1 MKAPSTF
8 GPLFAGVLVAACAGE
23 TKLPPGA
30 DYGPDPVLPEPDS
43 SLLPIVHVSEAVG
56 WPDGQMPVSTPGTE
70 VTLFAEALLNP
81 RWIYELPNGDV
92 LVAESQAPEGSSPGG
107 LKGWAMNLVMAQ
119 ATSSVPSADRITLL
133 RDTSGDGVADE
144 RHIFLDE
151 LHSPFGMALVGDHF
165 YVANADSLVRF
176 PYQPGQTQINAPA
189 ETMQDLT
196 RGTLNHHWTK
206 NLVASPDEQN
216 LYIAIGSNSN
226 VGENGME
233 EEVGRAAIWEVNIA
247 SGEADIYASGLRNPV
262 GMAWHPQTG
271 ALWTVVNERDELG
284 NDLVP
289 DYLTAV
295 QAGGFYGWPWR
306 YYGDHVDDRVDE
318 PMPAEYS
325 EVIRPDYAL
334 GNHTASLGLDW
345 MGDSSLPDPFANG
358 MVVGQHGSWNRK
370 PHSGYRVI
378 FIPFENGQPAGEAL
392 EILTGFVNEEEGE
405 AYGRPV
411 GVLVDQRGDLLVA
424 DDVGGKVWRV
434 SGSNQ

>member
-56 WPDGQMPVSTPGTE
+56 WPDGQMPVATTGTE

-334 GNHTASLGLDW
+334 GNHTASLGLD
-345 MGDSSLPDPFANG
+345 L
-358 MVVGQHGSWNRK
+358 Q
-370 PHSGYRVI
+370 
-378 FIPFENGQPAGEAL
+378 
-392 EILTGFVNEEEGE
+392 
-405 AYGRPV
+405 
-411 GVLVDQRGDLLVA
+411 
-424 DDVGGKVWRV
+424 
-434 SGSNQ
+434 